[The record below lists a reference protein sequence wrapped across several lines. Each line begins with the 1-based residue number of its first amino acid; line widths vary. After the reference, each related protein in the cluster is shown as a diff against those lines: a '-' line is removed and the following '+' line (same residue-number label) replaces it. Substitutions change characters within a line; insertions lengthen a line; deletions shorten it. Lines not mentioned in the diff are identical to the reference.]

1 MNLGNKGKA
10 NAKAPVISA
19 AIFYSLPDSSFV
31 RQSDLVR
38 NRNKPEVVP
47 LLPFSAATLWRKVKK
62 SEFPAPTMLGPK
74 ITVWR
79 VGQIKEW
86 LAAKSAL

>member
-1 MNLGNKGKA
+1 MNLGNKGEA

-19 AIFYSLPDSSFV
+19 AIFDSLPDSTFV

-38 NRNKPEVVP
+38 NPKKPGVLP
-47 LLPFSAATLWRKVKK
+47 LLPFSAPTLWRKVKDG
-62 SEFPAPTMLGPK
+62 SFPKPIMLGPK
-74 ITVWR
+74 ITAWR